1 MSSPDPAARISGCT
15 CFKLRKLTRRLTRL
29 YDVHLAAAGLRLT
42 QYSLLAVLVRAGAT
56 TMSRLADVM
65 GMDRTTLTRNLKPLA
80 EAGWVEVSAGAD
92 ARERIVSVTDA
103 GRETWQAARAHWRR
117 AQDEVNRTLGA
128 EEVATLHALLDG
140 AAAKLHPVR
149 AEEEA

>member
-1 MSSPDPAARISGCT
+1 MALADSAARISGCT
-15 CFKLRKLTRRLTRL
+15 CFKLRNVTRRLTRL

-42 QYSLLAVLVRAGAT
+42 QYSLLAVLVRGGAT
-56 TMSRLADVM
+56 TMSRLADAM

-92 ARERIVSVTDA
+92 ARERIVSATDA
-103 GRETWQAARAHWRR
+103 GRETWQAARGHWRR

-128 EEVATLHALLDG
+128 EEVAALHALLDG

-149 AEEEA
+149 EEET